1 MGFPEREIVIKIDD
15 LNLEELIP
23 AVDEDTGVVP
33 ALDKF
38 IMVGFP
44 KTELHCQKLR

>member
-23 AVDEDTGVVP
+23 AVDEETGVVP

-44 KTELHCQKLR
+44 KTELHMQKLR